1 VNDKQLFD
9 EQVEKI
15 LGPEFKTGDMV
26 ELSNDAS
33 FNDSVLGQYVGKS
46 YGCHFM
52 SGDKK
57 AYRCIKQP
65 ETAVIDGVTYWVKT
79 SVKRELKQFPVIPVK
94 NQGE

>member
-1 VNDKQLFD
+1 MNDKQLFD
-9 EQVEKI
+9 QQVEKI

-33 FNDSVLGQYVGKS
+33 FNTSELGQYVGKS
-46 YGCHFM
+46 YGSHFM

-57 AYRCIKQP
+57 GYRYIKQP
-65 ETAVIDGVTYWVKT
+65 EAAVIDGVTYWVKT